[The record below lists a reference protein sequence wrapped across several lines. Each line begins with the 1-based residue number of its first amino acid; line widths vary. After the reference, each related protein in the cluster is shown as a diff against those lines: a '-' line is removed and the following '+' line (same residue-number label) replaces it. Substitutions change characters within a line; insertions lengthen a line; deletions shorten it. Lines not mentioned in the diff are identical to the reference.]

1 VTAAWLFALLRRRT
15 TQVAGIGL
23 GIALAVGLLASVG
36 AFIGSAQS
44 TMTARAASNLAVDW
58 QVQLAAGADVPA
70 VTSIV
75 RRSSGVRAVLPV
87 EYGTVRSLSA
97 TTGATTQRTG
107 AGVVLGLPAG
117 YASTFPGQLRLLSG
131 TANGVL
137 VAQQTASNLHVA
149 PGGRVAVDLGAGGP
163 KSVVIRGVV
172 DLPNAN
178 SLFQTVG
185 APVGAQPNAPPDNV
199 LLVPAADF
207 ANVFAGR
214 ADLVTTQLHVRRTH
228 ALASDPTAAAVD
240 VAGAANNLTAKL
252 AGRGLIGDN
261 LGASLAA
268 AREDA
273 SYARVLFLFLGL
285 PGAALAGLLTIAVA
299 GADQE
304 TRRRDQALLRLRGAT
319 RGAVLRLAFAEA
331 ALLALL
337 GGVAGL
343 VLAAIASSIAFG
355 SAAFAADAVST
366 ALWTAGALAAGF
378 AVAIAAVVVPA
389 LRDVSGTTVLESRR
403 RVMAPGRAWWE
414 RIYLDLILLAGG
426 IALVVITTQ
435 AGYSLVLA
443 PEGVPTIN
451 VNYWAFLG
459 PALIWI
465 GAGLL
470 GRRLVEL
477 LLTRRRVIAGLV
489 GPAAGRLSGV
499 GASSFLRQRR
509 TIARSSVLMALAF
522 AFAVSTAV
530 FNSTYQQQAEVDA
543 RLTNGAD
550 VRVTTALGS
559 DTGPALARTIA
570 KVPGVQ
576 HVEAVQHRYAYVG
589 ADLQDL
595 YGVRPDTIKSATS
608 LQDAY
613 FAGGTADQL
622 LAELKSTPDG
632 VLVSQETAKDYQ
644 LTIGDRVTLRLPDAR
659 THQQVPVTFRY
670 IGQALEFPTAPKDS
684 FLIANADYVAQ
695 QTRSA
700 AVGTFLV
707 TTDGTPPV
715 TVADSIGRRIGT
727 AGVVTPIGVSRS
739 SIGSSLTSVDLAGLT
754 RLELAFALALGAA
767 AGGLVLVLG
776 LRQRRSSF
784 AVMSVLGATRRQLAG
799 LVAAEGGLT
808 VGTGLVLGAVL
819 GGALSGVLVAV
830 LTGVFDPPP
839 AVLAVPWGYLV
850 AVAAVT
856 VAGVAA
862 VSGSVTRRTARPPIE
877 SLRER

>member
-1 VTAAWLFALLRRRT
+1 MTAAWLFALLRRRT
-15 TQVAGIGL
+15 AQVVGVGV

-44 TMTARAASNLAVDW
+44 TMTARAASNLSVDW

-75 RRSSGVRAVLPV
+75 RRSTGVRTVLPV
-87 EYGTVRSLSA
+87 EYGTVRALSA
-97 TTGATTQRTG
+97 VTGATTQRTG
-107 AGVVLGLPAG
+107 AGVLLGLPAG

-149 PGGRVAVDLGAGGP
+149 PGDRVAVDLGSGSP
-163 KSVVIRGVV
+163 KSVVIDGVV

-185 APVGAQPNAPPDNV
+185 APVGAQPSAPPDNV

-207 ANVFAGR
+207 TSVFTGR
-214 ADLVTTQLHVRRTH
+214 ADLVTTQLHVQRTH
-228 ALASDPTAAAVD
+228 ALASDPTVAAVD

-261 LGASLAA
+261 LGASLSA
-268 AREDA
+268 ARADA

-319 RGAVLRLAFAEA
+319 RGGVLRLAFAEA
-331 ALLALL
+331 TLLAVL

-343 VLAAIASSIAFG
+343 LLAAVASSIAFG
-355 SAAFAADAVST
+355 PTAFAADLAST
-366 ALWTAGALAAGF
+366 VLWTAGALAAGF
-378 AVAIAAVVVPA
+378 AVAIAAIVVPA
-389 LRDVSGTTVLESRR
+389 LRDVSGSTVLESRR
-403 RVMAPGRAWWE
+403 RVMAAGRAWWE
-414 RIYLDLILLAGG
+414 QIYLDLVLLTAGIG
-426 IALVVITTQ
+426 LVVITTQ

-459 PALIWI
+459 PALIWV

-477 LLTRRRVIAGLV
+477 LLTRKRVVARMV
-489 GPAAGRLSGV
+489 GPAAGRLSTV
-499 GASSFLRQRR
+499 GAASFLRQRR

-559 DTGPALARTIA
+559 DTGPALTSTIA

-595 YGVRPDTIKSATS
+595 YGVNPATIKSATA

-613 FAGGTADQL
+613 FVGGTADQL
-622 LAELKSTPDG
+622 LAKLKSTPDG

-644 LTIGDRVTLRLPDAR
+644 LSIGDRVTLRLPDAR
-659 THQQVPVTFRY
+659 TRQQVLVTFRY

-684 FLIANADYVAQ
+684 FLIANANYVAQ

-700 AVGTFLV
+700 AVGTFLI
-707 TTDGTPPV
+707 TTDGTPPA
-715 TVADSIGRRIGT
+715 TVAASIGRRIGT

-799 LVAAEGGLT
+799 LVAAEGALT
-808 VGTGLVLGAVL
+808 VGTGLVLGTVL
-819 GGALSGVLVAV
+819 GAALSGVLVAV

-862 VSGSVTRRTARPPIE
+862 VSGSVTRRAARPPIE